1 MKNVQIYDAPPGAGK
16 TTRAIEM
23 IEQSHVLDN
32 FIFITPFLP
41 ECERIIDS
49 VKSRHFIQP
58 SNKSEG
64 GKKLNHLKRLLEEGK
79 DIVATHRLFEMI
91 DDEVIEI
98 LEANNYRL
106 ILDEVMTII
115 DRAPISKL
123 DMDMLMKQGHLRIA
137 SENGQI
143 EWLTEEYVV
152 DGRFYDIK
160 LMAQAGTLYYHR
172 GKFLVY
178 AFPPRVFQTFKDVTV
193 LTYLFRGQFMRYYF
207 DLYKIPYELNSVRNG
222 SVVPYDV
229 QSEGRE
235 RLMAL
240 INVYEGKHN
249 EFADGATA
257 LSTSWLGRRTP
268 KELTSIKK
276 TITNYVRTEIGAE
289 SKDIIWTCKKNYRDK
304 LKGPGYS
311 RGYIPLNERAT
322 NKWGDR
328 HTLAYITNRYMN
340 PPDRAFFEDNGI
352 SVNQDIWALSEML
365 QWIFRGAIRNGEQI
379 NLFLPSSRM
388 RGLLKAW
395 AKYEI

>member
-1 MKNVQIYDAPPGAGK
+1 MKNIQIYDAAPGAGK

-32 FIFITPFLP
+32 FIFITPFIE
-41 ECERIIDS
+41 ECDRIIDS

-58 SNKSEG
+58 SNKTEG
-64 GKKLNHLKRLLEEGK
+64 GTKLNHLKRLLEERK
-79 DIVATHRLFEMI
+79 DIVATHRLFEMV
-91 DDEVIEI
+91 DDEVLEI

-115 DRAPISKL
+115 DNAPISKD
-123 DMDMLMKQGHLRIA
+123 DMDMLIAQGNLRVT
-137 SENGQI
+137 EGNGRI
-143 EWLTEEYVV
+143 EWLTDYE
-152 DGRFYDIK
+152 GRFGDIK

-178 AFPPRVFQTFKDVTV
+178 AFPPRVFKTFKDVTV

-207 DLYKIPYELNSVRNG
+207 DLYDIPYELNSLRNG
-222 SVVPYDV
+222 SVIPYDV
-229 QSEGRE
+229 HSEGRDQ
-235 RLMAL
+235 LAAL

-249 EFADGATA
+249 DFADSATA
-257 LSTSWLGRRTP
+257 LSSTWLGRRTA
-268 KELTSIKK
+268 KELKAIKN

-289 SKDIIWTCKKNYRDK
+289 SKDTIWTCKKEFKDR

-311 RGYIPLNERAT
+311 RGHVQMNERAT
-322 NKWGDR
+322 NKWGNR
-328 HTLAYITNRYMN
+328 HTLAYVVNRYMI
-340 PPDRAFFEDNGI
+340 PQDRAFFEDHGI
-352 SVNQDIWALSEML
+352 SVDQDIWALSEML

-379 NLFLPSSRM
+379 NLFVPSSRM

-395 AKYEI
+395 ANYEI